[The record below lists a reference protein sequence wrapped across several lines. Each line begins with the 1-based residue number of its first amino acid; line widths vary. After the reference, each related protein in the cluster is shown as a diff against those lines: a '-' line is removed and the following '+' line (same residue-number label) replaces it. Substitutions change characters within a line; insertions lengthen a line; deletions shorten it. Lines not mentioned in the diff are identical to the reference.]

1 MHVRGSF
8 CVSLTTT
15 DPIAHQR
22 SVNEDM
28 FRPLTTLIRHIPGVV
43 FSMNMLIWFVNS
55 TTENAVSAAVVGL
68 TFGPIFAGTLGLCND
83 VLPKEVHMVSMAIL
97 WVAFFVQHSRNG

>member
-1 MHVRGSF
+1 
-8 CVSLTTT
+8 
-15 DPIAHQR
+15 
-22 SVNEDM
+22 
-28 FRPLTTLIRHIPGVV
+28 
-43 FSMNMLIWFVNS
+43 MNMLIWFVNS

-97 WVAFFVQHSRNG
+97 